1 MVLANPEDVTPAWLT
16 ERLRAG
22 GFLPSGQATGVH
34 VGQRRTTLLST
45 IVPLRVDYSAD
56 APAAAPTHLILKG
69 TRDGLSP
76 GLRSIGQRE
85 VAFYRHAAPL
95 MPGGPFPSCYDAE
108 SGAERFHLLLDDLS
122 QTHTILTEWPL
133 PPSDEACERIVDTWA
148 GFHAFWWRHPRL
160 GRELGTF
167 LDDVALAKIAAESRE
182 RYARFAETLGD
193 RLWPAARTIY
203 ARALG
208 ALEHVYT
215 PARLYATYTLVHGD
229 AHAWNLFYPRD
240 GTAEGIRIIDWDGW
254 RVGRAAGDLAY
265 LMALHWYPERRARL
279 EMPLLAR
286 YHASL
291 HAQGVTDYS
300 LDRLGQDYRLAVVG
314 HLLTPVWQQ
323 AHGIHPAVWWPH
335 LHRICAAFDDLGCA
349 ALLD

>member
-1 MVLANPEDVTPAWLT
+1 VVLATPEDVTPTWLT
-16 ERLRAG
+16 ERLRAEG
-22 GFLPSGQATGVH
+22 CLPSGRATEVH

-45 IVPLRVDYSAD
+45 IVSLAVDYSTD
-56 APAAAPTHLILKG
+56 APAGAPTRLILKT
-69 TRDGLSP
+69 TRDGLAP
-76 GLRSIGQRE
+76 GLRSVGQRE
-85 VAFYRHAAPL
+85 VAFYQRVAPL
-95 MPGGPFPSCYDAE
+95 MPGGPFPRCYAAE
-108 SGAERFHLLLDDLS
+108 SGEEGFHLLLDDLS
-122 QTHTILTEWPL
+122 TTHTILTEWPI
-133 PPSDEACERIVDTWA
+133 PPSDEACERIIETWA
-148 GFHAFWWRHPRL
+148 GFHAFWWLHPSL

-167 LDDVALAKIAAESRE
+167 LDDAALAKVTVEIRE

-193 RLWPAARTIY
+193 RLGPAARTIY
-203 ARALG
+203 GRALD
-208 ALEHVYT
+208 ALEHLYT

-286 YHASL
+286 YHAEL
-291 HAQGVTDYS
+291 RARGVTDYS
-300 LDRLGQDYRLAVVG
+300 IDRLGQDYRLAVIG
-314 HLLTPVWQQ
+314 QLLIPVWQQ
-323 AHGIHPAVWWPH
+323 AHGIPAAVWWPH

-349 ALLD
+349 ALLS